1 MLAPR
6 IKYAVLTALLIGAGL
21 LTRGPI
27 PGLPAAIGK
36 YSGSVIWGGM
46 IYAAMACLMPKQSV
60 VRTAIAA
67 ALVTTGTEFSQLW
80 HTVALDAFRRT
91 TIGVLLIGRF
101 FSWWDVVSYLI
112 GIAAVAGFDKFV
124 LRTAPRA

>member
-6 IKYAVLTALLIGAGL
+6 IKYAVLTALLIGVGL
-21 LTRGPI
+21 LMRAAI
-27 PGLPAAIGK
+27 PGLPAVAAK

-46 IYAAMACLMPKQSV
+46 VYAAMACLMPRASV

-67 ALVTTGTEFSQLW
+67 ALVTTGVEFSQLW
-80 HTVALDAFRRT
+80 HTETLDAFRRT

-112 GIAAVAGFDKFV
+112 GIAAVAVFDKFT
-124 LRTAPRA
+124 LRTAPR